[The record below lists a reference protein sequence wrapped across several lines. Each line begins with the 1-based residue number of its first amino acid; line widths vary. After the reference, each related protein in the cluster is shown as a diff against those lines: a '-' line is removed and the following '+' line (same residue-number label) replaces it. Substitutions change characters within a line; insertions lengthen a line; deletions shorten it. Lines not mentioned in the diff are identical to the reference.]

1 MPTGP
6 AARITDNV
14 LHPLPPVL
22 GPGPGSSNVLVGSL
36 PAWRGVPAAV
46 AAGLQAAKQ
55 VADTTI
61 KAAEVATLSAVGTT
75 GLPAAKLAEETVKAT
90 AAAQMGS
97 LITAAAGM
105 ADVHACATL
114 LPLPPH
120 GPGVVIDGS
129 QTVLINGLCACRM
142 GDTVLEAIGPPNKIA
157 RGEMTV
163 IIGG

>member
-61 KAAEVATLSAVGTT
+61 KAAEVATLSAVGTP

-105 ADVHACATL
+105 A
-114 LPLPPH
+114 
-120 GPGVVIDGS
+120 
-129 QTVLINGLCACRM
+129 
-142 GDTVLEAIGPPNKIA
+142 
-157 RGEMTV
+157 
-163 IIGG
+163 